1 MRFIICFI
9 QASKGQGKIDN
20 NSPNI
25 QKKKLIKWQKGMLS
39 IFFPQNSPL
48 KPLKTEHFLFELF
61 PFFPLF
67 FSPPPS
73 FIQQTRP
80 DVSVHC
86 RPGWRLV
93 FIVIFLIYY
102 LFSFYFVLCVFQ
114 LLSIGEAG
122 LKVPHSCG
130 GKKKKK
136 VMCRF
141 LFTRGSK
148 WNEST
153 SLSLLQQLWK
163 VIPKHLGHQLN
174 WSLSSGR
181 PPWPDEPAV
190 QPQPHPPKHS
200 RSPNVSNSEH
210 SALLFKRK
218 TLKRINRLTLLILTC
233 VSTDLWAERLWG
245 LQHVEQLRV
254 VDLQQHACDL
264 ACQAGVHVL
273 DQWKQTLTYW
283 RDT

>member
-1 MRFIICFI
+1 
-9 QASKGQGKIDN
+9 
-20 NSPNI
+20 
-25 QKKKLIKWQKGMLS
+25 MLS
-39 IFFPQNSPL
+39 IFPPPTEFSFKTPQNWAFFIWTFS
-48 KPLKTEHFLFELF
+48 
-61 PFFPLF
+61 PFFSF
-67 FSPPPS
+67 FSS

-93 FIVIFLIYY
+93 FTVIFLNI
-102 LFSFYFVLCVFQ
+102 LFIFFLLCFVCFSTFSTVKFFCPSVKLVSRFHTP
-114 LLSIGEAG
+114 LE
-122 LKVPHSCG
+122 KT
-130 GKKKKK
+130 KKQQ
-136 VMCRF
+136 VMWFF
-141 LFTRGSK
+141 LFTRSSK

-163 VIPKHLGHQLN
+163 VIPRHLGHQLN
-174 WSLSSGR
+174 WSPSSGR

-218 TLKRINRLTLLILTC
+218 TLKRINRLTLSILTC
-233 VSTDLWAERLWG
+233 ASTDLWAERLWG

>member
-1 MRFIICFI
+1 
-9 QASKGQGKIDN
+9 
-20 NSPNI
+20 
-25 QKKKLIKWQKGMLS
+25 MLS
-39 IFFPQNSPL
+39 IFCSTEFSFKTPQNWAFFIWTFSLFFPPHL
-48 KPLKTEHFLFELF
+48 SFNKPDLMFLFIVGRAGDLF
-61 PFFPLF
+61 SLLF
-67 FSPPPS
+67 
-73 FIQQTRP
+73 
-80 DVSVHC
+80 
-86 RPGWRLV
+86 
-93 FIVIFLIYY
+93 FLIYY

-114 LLSIGEAG
+114 LFPLWNSFVHRWSWSQGST
-122 LKVPHSCG
+122 LLR
-130 GKKKKK
+130 KKKKK
-136 VMCRF
+136 KMWRF

-181 PPWPDEPAV
+181 LPWPDEPAV

-218 TLKRINRLTLLILTC
+218 TLKIINGLTLLIITC

-245 LQHVEQLRV
+245 LQHVEQLWV

>member
-1 MRFIICFI
+1 
-9 QASKGQGKIDN
+9 
-20 NSPNI
+20 
-25 QKKKLIKWQKGMLS
+25 MLS
-39 IFFPQNSPL
+39 IFCSTEFSFKTPQNWAFFIWTFSLFSPHL
-48 KPLKTEHFLFELF
+48 SFNKPDLMFLFIVGRAGDLF
-61 PFFPLF
+61 SLLF
-67 FSPPPS
+67 FFNILFIFFLLCFVCFSTFSTVKFFCPS
-73 FIQQTRP
+73 VKL
-80 DVSVHC
+80 VSRFHT
-86 RPGWRLV
+86 PA
-93 FIVIFLIYY
+93 
-102 LFSFYFVLCVFQ
+102 
-114 LLSIGEAG
+114 E
-122 LKVPHSCG
+122 
-130 GKKKKK
+130 KKKW
-136 VMCRF
+136 RF

-181 PPWPDEPAV
+181 LPWPDEPAV

-218 TLKRINRLTLLILTC
+218 TLKIINGLTSFIITC

-245 LQHVEQLRV
+245 LQHVEQLWV

>member
-1 MRFIICFI
+1 M
-9 QASKGQGKIDN
+9 
-20 NSPNI
+20 
-25 QKKKLIKWQKGMLS
+25 
-39 IFFPQNSPL
+39 
-48 KPLKTEHFLFELF
+48 FLFIVGRAGDLF
-61 PFFPLF
+61 SLLF
-67 FSPPPS
+67 
-73 FIQQTRP
+73 
-80 DVSVHC
+80 
-86 RPGWRLV
+86 
-93 FIVIFLIYY
+93 FLIYY

-114 LLSIGEAG
+114 LFPLWNSFVHRWSWSQGST
-122 LKVPHSCG
+122 LLR
-130 GKKKKK
+130 KKKKK
-136 VMCRF
+136 MWRF

-181 PPWPDEPAV
+181 LPWPDEPAV

-218 TLKRINRLTLLILTC
+218 TLKIINGLTLLIITC

-245 LQHVEQLRV
+245 LQHVEQLWV

>member
-1 MRFIICFI
+1 
-9 QASKGQGKIDN
+9 
-20 NSPNI
+20 
-25 QKKKLIKWQKGMLS
+25 MLS
-39 IFFPQNSPL
+39 IFCSTEFSFKTPQNWAFFIWTFS
-48 KPLKTEHFLFELF
+48 LF
-61 PFFPLF
+61 
-67 FSPPPS
+67 SPPS

-86 RPGWRLV
+86 RPGWRFV
-93 FIVIFLIYY
+93 FIVIFFNI
-102 LFSFYFVLCVFQ
+102 LFIFFLLCFVCFSTFSTVKFFCPSVKLVSRFHTPA
-114 LLSIGEAG
+114 GE
-122 LKVPHSCG
+122 
-130 GKKKKK
+130 KKKKK
-136 VMCRF
+136 MWRF

-181 PPWPDEPAV
+181 LPWPDEPAV

-218 TLKRINRLTLLILTC
+218 TLKIINGLTLLIITC

-245 LQHVEQLRV
+245 LQHVEQLWV

>member
-1 MRFIICFI
+1 MFDCSSCHKSTNKEKDLKHNFCGGFIMWTSDASDRACNRQTDMRFIICFI

-61 PFFPLF
+61 PFFSL
-67 FSPPPS
+67 PS

-130 GKKKKK
+130 KKKKK
-136 VMCRF
+136 KKSYVTF
-141 LFTRGSK
+141 S
-148 WNEST
+148 
-153 SLSLLQQLWK
+153 
-163 VIPKHLGHQLN
+163 IY
-174 WSLSSGR
+174 
-181 PPWPDEPAV
+181 
-190 QPQPHPPKHS
+190 
-200 RSPNVSNSEH
+200 
-210 SALLFKRK
+210 KR
-218 TLKRINRLTLLILTC
+218 L
-233 VSTDLWAERLWG
+233 
-245 LQHVEQLRV
+245 
-254 VDLQQHACDL
+254 
-264 ACQAGVHVL
+264 
-273 DQWKQTLTYW
+273 
-283 RDT
+283 

>member
-61 PFFPLF
+61 PFFSL
-67 FSPPPS
+67 PS

-130 GKKKKK
+130 EEKKKKLCD
-136 VMCRF
+136 VF
-141 LFTRGSK
+141 YLQEAL
-148 WNEST
+148 NEMKALASPCYSSSEKSYLNTWDT
-153 SLSLLQQLWK
+153 SWIGHCLLGGLLGLMSLQYSHSL
-163 VIPKHLGHQLN
+163 IHLNTAGHLMLATA
-174 WSLSSGR
+174 S
-181 PPWPDEPAV
+181 
-190 QPQPHPPKHS
+190 
-200 RSPNVSNSEH
+200 
-210 SALLFKRK
+210 
-218 TLKRINRLTLLILTC
+218 TLLSFLRGRLLKELTAWHC
-233 VSTDLWAERLWG
+233 W
-245 LQHVEQLRV
+245 
-254 VDLQQHACDL
+254 
-264 ACQAGVHVL
+264 
-273 DQWKQTLTYW
+273 Y
-283 RDT
+283 